1 MDMSKQRLDSL
12 VETLLRVKNKEQ
24 MRNLLLGIFT
34 PGELEEIPRRLEI
47 VRRLKAGIGQHRIAR
62 DLGVGVATVTRG
74 SREIQK
80 GRFKYV

>member
-1 MDMSKQRLDSL
+1 MDKQRFELFI
-12 VETLLRVKNKEQ
+12 ETLLKVKNKKQ
-24 MRNLLLGIFT
+24 MRNLLYGIFT

-74 SREIQK
+74 SREIQR
-80 GRFKYV
+80 GRFIYV

>member
-1 MDMSKQRLDSL
+1 MNKQRLDIFI
-12 VETLLRVKNKEQ
+12 ETLLKTRNKGQ
-24 MRNLLLGIFT
+24 MRNLLFGIFT

-47 VRRLKAGIGQHRIAR
+47 VRRLKEGIGQHRIAR